1 MASSPRPS
9 PLRASCAA
17 ATPCS
22 SRPRRR
28 RSACATGETLLSDGP
43 FAETQEQLGGFYL
56 IECDTVDEAIGAAKR
71 IPGAL
76 NGIRRGAP
84 DHGVRLTGGG
94 TTAVAR
100 VFREEYGRAV
110 ATLARI
116 LGDID
121 RAEDAIQEAFV
132 IATTRWP
139 ADGTPRR
146 PLAWIVT
153 TARNRAIDAIRAERT
168 RSGSEAAR
176 HRLLEGTAP
185 DDLDTLDTGT
195 PIPDERLGLIFACC
209 HPALALDARV
219 PLTLRLVAGLTVPEI
234 GRGLLLPEA
243 TVAQRLVRA
252 KRKIRDAA
260 HPDRRAPGR
269 RAARAHRR
277 RAGGPLP
284 DLLGGLPGDRR
295 RRPAPRRLAEEAI
308 RLARVLHELMPD
320 EAEPLAL
327 LALMT
332 LHHARR
338 RARTDAGGALVLL
351 PDQDRALW
359 DRADIDRGV
368 ALVERALRMR
378 RPAGPYALQA
388 AIAAVHAEAPR
399 AEDTDW
405 PQILALYDA
414 LMRTTPTPVV
424 ALNRAVALAEVHG
437 PADALEEVEALA
449 GLGAMADWG
458 PLHAAR
464 ADMLRR
470 LGRSV
475 EAAAAYRVAAEL
487 SGSAAERAFLRARGD
502 ALGR

>member
-1 MASSPRPS
+1 MRHGRRGDRCGEAH
-9 PLRASCAA
+9 
-17 ATPCS
+17 
-22 SRPRRR
+22 PRRPER
-28 RSACATGETLLSDGP
+28 
-43 FAETQEQLGGFYL
+43 
-56 IECDTVDEAIGAAKR
+56 
-71 IPGAL
+71 
-76 NGIRRGAP
+76 IRRGAP
-84 DHGVRLTGGG
+84 DHGVRLTGDGAE
-94 TTAVAR
+94 AVAR

-132 IATTRWP
+132 IATVRWP
-139 ADGTPRR
+139 AEGTPRR

-176 HRLLEGTAP
+176 QRLLEGTAP
-185 DDLDTLDTGT
+185 DDLDSLDTET

-219 PLTLRLVAGLTVPEI
+219 PLTLRLVAGLTVSEI

-260 HPDRRAPGR
+260 IPIGEPPADELPERIGGVLAVLYLTYSEGYVATGDAGLRR
-269 RAARAHRR
+269 
-277 RAGGPLP
+277 
-284 DLLGGLPGDRR
+284 DD
-295 RRPAPRRLAEEAI
+295 LAEEAI
-308 RLARVLHELMPD
+308 RLGRALQGLMPD
-320 EAEPLAL
+320 EAEPLSL

-338 RARTDAGGALVLL
+338 AARADADGGLVLL
-351 PDQDRALW
+351 PGQDRGLW
-359 DRADIDRGV
+359 DREAIARGL
-368 ALVERALRMR
+368 AMVERALRMR

-388 AIAAVHAEAPR
+388 AIAAVHAEGER

-414 LMRTTPTPVV
+414 LLRVTPTPVV

-437 PADALEEVEALA
+437 PADALEEVESLA
-449 GLGAMADWG
+449 GLEAMAAWA

-470 LGRSV
+470 LGRV
-475 EAAAAYRVAAEL
+475 EEAAAAYRRAAEL
-487 SGSAAERAFLRARGD
+487 TGSAAQSAFLAARGD
-502 ALGR
+502 ALGA